1 MTITVFNPNWFYSE
15 VLSEEQHATIADLF
29 QEFLDNDDN
38 FQNPWDGKLLSSFMH
53 DNNTIAPWNEFLDVI
68 KPVCANLI
76 NTLKPNCGV
85 KLQPQQIWANKYR
98 EHEYQETHIH
108 SSPVVHMS
116 MVYFHQVSDDDT
128 SFKFVNNNFSEYS
141 ASGLYE
147 LFDIPNQQISTP
159 KVQQGT
165 LMFFP
170 AFYPHYVS
178 PHLKS
183 DYERITFSGNFGIV
197 PVD

>member
-98 EHEYQETHIH
+98 EHE
-108 SSPVVHMS
+108 
-116 MVYFHQVSDDDT
+116 
-128 SFKFVNNNFSEYS
+128 
-141 ASGLYE
+141 
-147 LFDIPNQQISTP
+147 
-159 KVQQGT
+159 
-165 LMFFP
+165 
-170 AFYPHYVS
+170 
-178 PHLKS
+178 
-183 DYERITFSGNFGIV
+183 
-197 PVD
+197 